1 MRRERSGRVSL
12 TCGIV
17 AAVARLNSADDVDII
32 GEVGVRGQG
41 KRGGEGKL
49 LPLLGLHS
57 SMPASRTRRETF
69 LRAVMLRYELPLPAR
84 LLCVALHMP
93 LLVCVYRRVFTYLET
108 VLTAR
113 GRPCLFCYRKHGY
126 GAVSVRLLRVF
137 FMPCPMS
144 LCLSGVVIRSTTG
157 PGWDGMS

>member
-1 MRRERSGRVSL
+1 MRRERSDRVSL

-17 AAVARLNSADDVDII
+17 AAFARLDSADDVDII

-57 SMPASRTRRETF
+57 SMGWLARTRRETF

-84 LLCVALHMP
+84 LLC
-93 LLVCVYRRVFTYLET
+93 
-108 VLTAR
+108 
-113 GRPCLFCYRKHGY
+113 FCSAY
-126 GAVSVRLLRVF
+126 AFAS
-137 FMPCPMS
+137 MC
-144 LCLSGVVIRSTTG
+144 
-157 PGWDGMS
+157 